1 MSAPIQATL
10 SEVTLVLQLFLKEL
24 FSSPVLLEVF
34 PHSTSWQ
41 SSEASCK
48 TLTEELVR
56 TLDPSAAEDPSKHVV
71 CPSSLGAWLTQTP
84 LAERL
89 LSTVFA
95 CMFLHGSM
103 PLADLSTFLG
113 LAGPDT
119 GRKGY
124 ETLLVPEAIE
134 TGLIP
139 SGSSFKSNL
148 IDLPTAVLLNTRL
161 PSGASWS

>member
-10 SEVTLVLQLFLKEL
+10 SEVTQVLRVLLKEL
-24 FSSPVLLEVF
+24 FSSPVFLEVF
-34 PHSTSWQ
+34 PHSTSWL
-41 SSEASCK
+41 SGEASCK

-56 TLDPSAAEDPSKHVV
+56 TLGPSAAEDPSKHVV
-71 CPSSLGAWLTQTP
+71 CPSSLGAWLAQTP

-89 LSTVFA
+89 LSTAFA

-103 PLADLSTFLG
+103 PLADLFTFLG
-113 LAGPDT
+113 LASPDT

-134 TGLIP
+134 TSLIP
-139 SGSSFKSNL
+139 PGSGFRSNL

-161 PSGASWS
+161 PSGAS